1 MTIINTYIVTLG
13 NIRAS
18 ISAFYISKEAIV
30 LVPLKIMLEVNTLF
44 IVFYPDPSWQ
54 SLLTQNAWSLEY
66 YLVTLFFSSSFSWK
80 VMMFSLVPKLNLVLG
95 VELLELLILCQASG
109 WSYIHLGGA
118 AKLCTINVKGSNLLT
133 TIRKREL

>member
-1 MTIINTYIVTLG
+1 MYIMTLG
-13 NIRAS
+13 NIRALT
-18 ISAFYISKEAIV
+18 SAFYISKEAII
-30 LVPLKIMLEVNTLF
+30 LIHLKIMLEVNTLF
-44 IVFYPDPSWQ
+44 TVFYPDPSWQ
-54 SLLTQNAWSLEY
+54 SLLTQNMWSLEY
-66 YLVTLFFSSSFSWK
+66 YLITLFLFSLSFSWK

-109 WSYIHLGGA
+109 WSYIHLGDA

>member
-1 MTIINTYIVTLG
+1 MTVINKYIVTLG

-30 LVPLKIMLEVNTLF
+30 LIHFKIMLEVNTLF
-44 IVFYPDPSWQ
+44 TVFYPDPSWQ
-54 SLLTQNAWSLEY
+54 SLLTQNTWSLD
-66 YLVTLFFSSSFSWK
+66 YLITLFLFFLSFSWK

-95 VELLELLILCQASG
+95 VELLELFILCQASG

>member
-1 MTIINTYIVTLG
+1 MYIVTLG

-30 LVPLKIMLEVNTLF
+30 LIHFKIVLEVNTLF
-44 IVFYPDPSWQ
+44 TVFYPDPSWQ
-54 SLLTQNAWSLEY
+54 SLLTQNTWSLD
-66 YLVTLFFSSSFSWK
+66 YLVTLFLFFLSFSWK

-95 VELLELLILCQASG
+95 VELLELFILCQASG

>member
-1 MTIINTYIVTLG
+1 MYIMALG

-30 LVPLKIMLEVNTLF
+30 LIHFKIMLEVNTLF
-44 IVFYPDPSWQ
+44 TVFYPDPSWQ
-54 SLLTQNAWSLEY
+54 SLLTQNTWSLD
-66 YLVTLFFSSSFSWK
+66 YLVTLFLFFLSFSWK

-95 VELLELLILCQASG
+95 VEVLELFILCQASG

>member
-1 MTIINTYIVTLG
+1 MYIMALG

-30 LVPLKIMLEVNTLF
+30 LIHFKIMLEVNTLF
-44 IVFYPDPSWQ
+44 TVFYPDPSWQ
-54 SLLTQNAWSLEY
+54 SLLTQNTWSLD
-66 YLVTLFFSSSFSWK
+66 YLVTLFLFFLSFSWK

-95 VELLELLILCQASG
+95 VELLELFILCQASG